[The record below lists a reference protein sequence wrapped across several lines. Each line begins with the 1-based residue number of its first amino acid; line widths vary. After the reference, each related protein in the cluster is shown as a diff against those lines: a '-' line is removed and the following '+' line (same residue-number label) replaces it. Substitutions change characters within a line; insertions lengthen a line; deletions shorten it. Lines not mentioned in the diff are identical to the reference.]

1 VKGAAWQERRAGAFG
16 LGRAVAPRS
25 LPWLRVDWHILALAL
40 SLLGLGILFVSG
52 MADADELNQRND
64 ISLSSHLRKVAV
76 ALPALLIGMS
86 VRARWLRRNAG
97 LVFGVCVVLLLLVP
111 LIGEERNNARRWIP
125 LPGGVFDLQP
135 SELAKYGYVLAMAGL
150 LYARRMQRLDDWVRA
165 GLLTALPMA
174 LVMAQPDLGTAL
186 TLVPV
191 SVGMVWLAGGRAGDI
206 ARIALAGGLLAVLA
220 WQMEWIKPYQMQ
232 RIETWME
239 SWAPE
244 DLIEGRNGPA
254 FHAYH
259 ARTPIG
265 NGYWWGKGL
274 GHGVANEAA
283 HLPERESDSIFAVVA
298 EEAGFVG
305 TSGIL
310 LLYALMIVLLLQSAS
325 EVRERFSRLAV
336 GGIALVFASH
346 FVVHVGVNL
355 GLVPLT
361 GLPLPFF
368 STGGSS
374 LLASFLGLG
383 LALGL
388 AAQSEPTLDGD
399 AFRD

>member
-1 VKGAAWQERRAGAFG
+1 VKGAAWQERRGGAFD

-25 LPWLRVDWHILALAL
+25 LPWLRVDWHILLVAMSLLAL
-40 SLLGLGILFVSG
+40 GLLFVSG
-52 MADADELNQRND
+52 MSDADLEHQRD
-64 ISLSSHLRKVAV
+64 EVSFAAHLRKVAV
-76 ALPALLIGMS
+76 AFPALLLGLC
-86 VRARWLRRNAG
+86 VRARWLRRNAM
-97 LVFGVCVVLLLLVP
+97 LVFGGCVLLLLLVP

-135 SELAKYGYVLAMAGL
+135 SELAKYGFVLAMASL
-150 LYARRMQRLDDWVRA
+150 LYARRMQHLGDWVRA
-165 GLLTALPMA
+165 GLLSALPMA

-191 SVGMVWLAGGRAGDI
+191 SVGMIWLAGGSARAILRVALVG
-206 ARIALAGGLLAVLA
+206 ALAAVLA
-220 WQMEWIKPYQMQ
+220 WQFEWIKPYQLQ
-232 RIETWME
+232 RVETWLE
-239 SWAPE
+239 SWDPQQ
-244 DLIEGRNGPA
+244 LIDGRNGPP

-259 ARTPIG
+259 ARVPIG
-265 NGYWWGKGL
+265 NGSWFGRGL
-274 GHGVANEAA
+274 GNGVANEAA

-310 LLYALMIVLLLQSAS
+310 LLYALMIVLLMRSAS

-336 GGIALVFASH
+336 GGIALVFAAH
-346 FVVHVGVNL
+346 FVVHVSVNL
-355 GLVPLT
+355 GLLPLT
-361 GLPLPFF
+361 GLTLPLF

-374 LLASFLGLG
+374 LLASFFGLG

-388 AAQSEPTLDGD
+388 AAQSEPTFDGD

>member
-1 VKGAAWQERRAGAFG
+1 MKGAAWQERRGGAFD

-25 LPWLRVDWHILALAL
+25 LPWLRVDWHILLVAMSLLAL
-40 SLLGLGILFVSG
+40 GLLFVSG
-52 MADADELNQRND
+52 MSDADLEHQRD
-64 ISLSSHLRKVAV
+64 DVSFASHLRKVAV
-76 ALPALLIGMS
+76 AFPALLLGMC

-97 LVFGVCVVLLLLVP
+97 LVFGACVVLLLLVP

-135 SELAKYGYVLAMAGL
+135 SELAKYGFVLALASL
-150 LYARRMQRLDDWVRA
+150 LYARRMQHLGDWVRA

-191 SVGMVWLAGGRAGDI
+191 AVGMIWLAGGNARAI
-206 ARIALAGGLLAVLA
+206 VRVALGCALVAVLA
-220 WQMEWIKPYQMQ
+220 WQLEWIKPYQLQ
-232 RIETWME
+232 RVETWLE
-239 SWAPE
+239 SWEPKQ
-244 DLIEGRNGPA
+244 LIDGRNGPP
-254 FHAYH
+254 FHSYH
-259 ARTPIG
+259 ARVPIG
-265 NGYWWGKGL
+265 NGSWFGRGL
-274 GHGVANEAA
+274 GLGVANEAA
-283 HLPERESDSIFAVVA
+283 HLPERDCDSIFAVVA

-305 TSGIL
+305 TTGIL
-310 LLYALMIVLLLQSAS
+310 LLYALMIVLLMRSAS

-336 GGIALVFASH
+336 GGIALVFAAH

-355 GLVPLT
+355 GLLPLT
-361 GLPLPFF
+361 GLTLPLF

-374 LLASFLGLG
+374 LLASFFGLG

>member
-1 VKGAAWQERRAGAFG
+1 MKGAAFTERRSSGFG
-16 LGRAVAPRS
+16 LGSAVAPQRM
-25 LPWLRVDWHILALAL
+25 PWLRVDWHILALAL
-40 SLLGLGILFVSG
+40 SLLGLGMLFVAG
-52 MADADELNQRND
+52 MAEADLANQRND
-64 ISLSSHLRKVAV
+64 ISFGGHLRKVAV
-76 ALPALLIGMS
+76 AFPALVFGLC

-97 LVFGVCVVLLLLVP
+97 LVFGACVLLLLLVP

-125 LPGGVFDLQP
+125 LPGGFFDLQP
-135 SELAKYGYVLAMAGL
+135 SELAKFGYVLAMAGL
-150 LYARRMQRLDDWVRA
+150 LYARRMKQFGDWVRA

-191 SVGMVWLAGGRAGDI
+191 SIGMVWLAGARAGDL
-206 ARIALAGGLLAVLA
+206 ARIALAGVVVAVLA
-220 WQMEWIKPYQMQ
+220 WQLEWIKPYQMQ
-232 RIETWME
+232 RVDTWLE
-239 SWAPE
+239 SWEPNQ
-244 DLIEGRNGPA
+244 LIAGRNGPA

-265 NGYWWGKGL
+265 NGAWFGRGL
-274 GHGVANEAA
+274 GNGVANEAA

-346 FVVHVGVNL
+346 FVVHVSVNL
-355 GLVPLT
+355 GLLPLT
-361 GLPLPFF
+361 GLPLPLF

-374 LLASFLGLG
+374 LLASFFGLG

>member
-1 VKGAAWQERRAGAFG
+1 MKGAAWQERRGGAFG
-16 LGRAVAPRS
+16 LGRAVAPAS
-25 LPWLRVDWHILALAL
+25 MPWLRVDWHILAVAL
-40 SLLGLGILFVSG
+40 SLLGLGMLFVAG
-52 MADADELNQRND
+52 MAEADGENGRND
-64 ISLSSHLRKVAV
+64 VSLAGHLRKVAV
-76 ALPALLIGMS
+76 ALPALLVGLC

-97 LVFGVCVVLLLLVP
+97 LVFGACVILLLLVP
-111 LIGEERNNARRWIP
+111 VIGEERNNARRWIP
-125 LPGGVFDLQP
+125 LPVGFDLQP
-135 SELAKYGYVLAMAGL
+135 SELAKFGYVLAMASL
-150 LYARRMQRLDDWVRA
+150 LYARRMKHLGDWVRA
-165 GLLTALPMA
+165 GLLTALPMV

-191 SVGMVWLAGGRAGDI
+191 SVGMVWLAGGRAGVLL
-206 ARIALAGGLLAVLA
+206 RIALVGALAAVLA
-220 WQMEWIKPYQMQ
+220 WQLEWIKPYQVQ
-232 RIETWME
+232 RVETWLE
-239 SWAPE
+239 SW
-244 DLIEGRNGPA
+244 DHQQLIDGRNGPA

-265 NGYWWGKGL
+265 NGSWFGRGL
-274 GHGVANEAA
+274 GNGVANEAG

-310 LLYALMIVLLLQSAS
+310 LLYCLMIVLLLQSAS

-346 FVVHVGVNL
+346 FVIHVAVNL

-361 GLPLPFF
+361 GLPLPLF

>member
-1 VKGAAWQERRAGAFG
+1 MKGAAWQERRSGVFG

-25 LPWLRVDWHILALAL
+25 LPWLRVDWHILAVAL
-40 SLLGLGILFVSG
+40 SLLGLGVLFVSG
-52 MADADELNQRND
+52 MAEADELNQRSD
-64 ISLSSHLRKVAV
+64 VSLAGHLRKVAV
-76 ALPALLIGMS
+76 AFPALVLGLC

-97 LVFGVCVVLLLLVP
+97 LVFGACVVLLLLVP
-111 LIGEERNNARRWIP
+111 VIGEERNNARRWIA
-125 LPGGVFDLQP
+125 LPGGFFDLQP

-150 LYARRMQRLDDWVRA
+150 LYARRMKHVGDWLRA

-191 SVGMVWLAGGRAGDI
+191 SIGMVWLAGARMGDL
-206 ARIALAGGLLAVLA
+206 ARIALAGALVATLA
-220 WQMEWIKPYQMQ
+220 WQLEWIKPYQMQ

-239 SWAPE
+239 SWEPQE
-244 DLIEGRNGPA
+244 LIAGRNGPA

-265 NGYWWGKGL
+265 NGHWFGRGL
-274 GHGVANEAA
+274 GNGVANEAG

-310 LLYALMIVLLLQSAS
+310 LLYCLMIVLLLSSAS

-346 FVVHVGVNL
+346 FVIHVAVNL

-361 GLPLPFF
+361 GLPLPLF

-374 LLASFLGLG
+374 LLASFFGLG